1 MIVKIDHR
9 LLVLEPCDV
18 FAASIGRD
26 IVDVRRRRDPK
37 IAKRKVLVGFP
48 PNEAHALTKSAV
60 LVQTSLERTSERN
73 NMTSEG
79 PALRLIE
86 RGLKLEAS
94 ELDADF

>member
-37 IAKRKVLVGFP
+37 IAKRKVLV

-86 RGLKLEAS
+86 RGLEIEAS
-94 ELDADF
+94 